1 MKRYTSRSI
10 LIVVQKKLLN
20 AFREHNRIVG
30 LIKENY
36 PDMDGEELFQQA
48 RRLVIAEIQNIVYGE
63 YLPLIL
69 GKTTSKTN
77 KSSNVY
83 FFRELWGE
91 IFYSS
96 F

>member
-1 MKRYTSRSI
+1 M
-10 LIVVQKKLLN
+10 LN
-20 AFREHNRIVG
+20 GFREHNRIVG

-36 PDMDGEELFQQA
+36 PDMVEEELFQQA

-77 KSSNVY
+77 KSSN
-83 FFRELWGE
+83 
-91 IFYSS
+91 I
-96 F
+96 

>member
-1 MKRYTSRSI
+1 MKYNQGYIYCCT
-10 LIVVQKKLLN
+10 KKLLN
-20 AFREHNRIVG
+20 EFREHNRIVQ

-69 GKTTSKTN
+69 GNTTLKTN
-77 KSSNVY
+77 KSSN
-83 FFRELWGE
+83 
-91 IFYSS
+91 I
-96 F
+96 

>member
-1 MKRYTSRSI
+1 M
-10 LIVVQKKLLN
+10 LN
-20 AFREHNRIVG
+20 GFREHNRIVG

-69 GKTTSKTN
+69 GNTTLNTN
-77 KSSNVY
+77 D
-83 FFRELWGE
+83 
-91 IFYSS
+91 YSGI
-96 F
+96 

>member
-1 MKRYTSRSI
+1 MKYNQGYI
-10 LIVVQKKLLN
+10 YCCKKLLN
-20 AFREHNRIVG
+20 GFREHNRIVG

-36 PDMDGEELFQQA
+36 PDMDEEELFQQA

-69 GKTTSKTN
+69 GNTTLN
-77 KSSNVY
+77 KSSNILL
-83 FFRELWGE
+83 FREMWE
-91 IFYSS
+91 KIIYSS

>member
-1 MKRYTSRSI
+1 MLY
-10 LIVVQKKLLN
+10 KKLLN
-20 AFREHNRIVG
+20 EFREHNRIVK

-36 PDMDGEELFQQA
+36 PDMNEEELFQQA

-69 GKTTSKTN
+69 GNTTSRTN
-77 KSSNVY
+77 KSSNIL
-83 FFRELWGE
+83 FFRELWE
-91 IFYSS
+91 NIFYSS

>member
-1 MKRYTSRSI
+1 MLY
-10 LIVVQKKLLN
+10 KKLLN
-20 AFREHNRIVG
+20 EFREHNRIVK

-36 PDMDGEELFQQA
+36 PDFDEEELFQQA

-69 GKTTSKTN
+69 GNVTSKTN
-77 KSSNVY
+77 KSSNIQ
-83 FFRELWGE
+83 FFRELWGK

>member
-1 MKRYTSRSI
+1 M
-10 LIVVQKKLLN
+10 LHKKLLN
-20 AFREHNRIVG
+20 AFREHNRIVK

-36 PDMDGEELFQQA
+36 PDMDEEELFQQA

-69 GKTTSKTN
+69 GNTTSETIKC
-77 KSSNVY
+77 SNIK
-83 FFRELWGE
+83 FFQEMWE
-91 IFYSS
+91 YIFYST

>member
-1 MKRYTSRSI
+1 MLY
-10 LIVVQKKLLN
+10 KKLLN
-20 AFREHNRIVG
+20 EFREHNRIVQ

-36 PDMDGEELFQQA
+36 PDMNEEELFQQA

-69 GKTTSKTN
+69 GNTTSKTN
-77 KSSNVY
+77 KSSNILL
-83 FFRELWGE
+83 FRELWDKK
-91 IFYSS
+91 IYSS

>member
-1 MKRYTSRSI
+1 MKWFKIEIQPGLY
-10 LIVVQKKLLN
+10 LLLYQNLLN
-20 AFREHNRIVG
+20 EFREHNRIVK

-36 PDMDGEELFQQA
+36 PDMDEEELFQQA

-77 KSSNVY
+77 KSSN
-83 FFRELWGE
+83 
-91 IFYSS
+91 I
-96 F
+96 